1 MIAII
6 FKILYNKTERMTLQ
20 KARRFFNGRFGEKFM
35 NMPLIYSVED
45 DESIRELLEC
55 TMDASGFRIVTFP
68 DAESMLD
75 RLEQKKCDLILMDIM
90 LPHMDGIEALKH
102 VKAKYSDLPVILL
115 SAKGTEL
122 NKVKGLEAGADDYIA
137 KPFGILE
144 LIARIKARLRGTQK
158 KNLEYENIRMDDGA
172 HTVKVAEEE
181 ILLTI
186 KEYELLKYLLLNTG
200 SVVKRDDLLSDIWGI
215 DFDGET
221 RTLDMHIMS
230 LRSKLKSAGDVI
242 STVRGVGYSIGKK

>member
-1 MIAII
+1 
-6 FKILYNKTERMTLQ
+6 
-20 KARRFFNGRFGEKFM
+20 M

-144 LIARIKARLRGTQK
+144 LIARIKARLRGMQK

-186 KEYELLKYLLLNTG
+186 NEYELLKYLLLNTG